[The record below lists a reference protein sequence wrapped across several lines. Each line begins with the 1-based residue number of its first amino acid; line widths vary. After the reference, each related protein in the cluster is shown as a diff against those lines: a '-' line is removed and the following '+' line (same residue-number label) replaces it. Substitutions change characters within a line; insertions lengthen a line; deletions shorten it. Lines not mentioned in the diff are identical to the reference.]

1 MCLHSAASCYPDS
14 PLPSEKSLMSTWL
27 DMFQSTIT
35 CPSCK
40 EHFGIALTAYR
51 RLYPQMLDSRS
62 DFMLFSFRT
71 HNSVNRRLN
80 KPVHQTVEACFEQ
93 LRNNM
98 KTRSA
103 REYRVAYINH
113 IRRHWRTMQDAS
125 GFTSLKKINEM
136 TKIEFQY
143 FQRHENNFEASIPDG
158 VVILPGQVLTS
169 AADEIPSPIRIDPRN
184 VPRIGLMGGRFQ
196 ARR

>member
-1 MCLHSAASCYPDS
+1 
-14 PLPSEKSLMSTWL
+14 
-27 DMFQSTIT
+27 
-35 CPSCK
+35 
-40 EHFGIALTAYR
+40 
-51 RLYPQMLDSRS
+51 
-62 DFMLFSFRT
+62 
-71 HNSVNRRLN
+71 
-80 KPVHQTVEACFEQ
+80 
-93 LRNNM
+93 
-98 KTRSA
+98 
-103 REYRVAYINH
+103 
-113 IRRHWRTMQDAS
+113 MQDAS